1 MCTYCGW
8 AKMLDQ
14 HLGFNH
20 GHTNILQILWKCVSF
35 IFVLSKLCIQSEDI
49 FFQWHSIF
57 ATWLQLVKPTM
68 MRRLSSESGSPTL
81 LWTKWVGEP
90 DYVSPRCHVHQA
102 LHVPRFENQ
111 AASTSHQTWPD
122 NKIKPTVIWYSL
134 QLRLVIKAH
143 HHHDQRKHSFIIPA
157 AFCAALYLQWCIVS
171 LLQRGHY
178 TWTPETKQPLLSQLL
193 HNPVKPNQT
202 TFLSTYSI
210 TWLVIFCSSFI
221 FNMIITLW

>member
-1 MCTYCGW
+1 MCFIYFFPVQALYSIRGHFLPMPFNLC
-8 AKMLDQ
+8 
-14 HLGFNH
+14 HLAATCEANDDAASVLWVGFPDPLVN
-20 GHTNILQILWKCVSF
+20 QVS
-35 IFVLSKLCIQSEDI
+35 
-49 FFQWHSIF
+49 WG
-57 ATWLQLVKPTM
+57 TWLC
-68 MRRLSSESGSPTL
+68 LSTL
-81 LWTKWVGEP
+81 SCTP
-90 DYVSPRCHVHQA
+90 SFPHQA